1 MTIPRWFSGHDPS
14 ATLKLIVASTTNF
27 RKSDEETV
35 LHIGESAGQK
45 LDFMMMMFCK
55 AREPD
60 AIVNDR
66 DTMHN

>member
-1 MTIPRWFSGHDPS
+1 MIIHKQFNLP
-14 ATLKLIVASTTNF
+14 LIIKNRTNF

-55 AREPD
+55 ARKPD
-60 AIVNDR
+60 VIVNDK